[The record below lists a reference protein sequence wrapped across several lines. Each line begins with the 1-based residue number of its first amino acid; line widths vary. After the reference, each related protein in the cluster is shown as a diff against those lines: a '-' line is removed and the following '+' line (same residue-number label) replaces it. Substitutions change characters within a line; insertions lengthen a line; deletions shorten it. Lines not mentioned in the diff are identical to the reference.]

1 MIEPKAKKLAVSEET
16 LKLMRPKSVI
26 CPADV
31 KKLFDMHMQSSYY
44 GGPVKDYPTLTFDGS
59 VKIAKIQAYNEC
71 VLDIVDELGYETLA
85 DIELTPVFIGVTKL
99 RNEKCSTFV
108 WVPFSPTVYVFKNEP
123 FKVVQ
128 RPNLFTSKEVK
139 SFVLNKLEYNRGLG
153 YSEPENKSYPIVQ
166 KNTLY
171 RKFKINRYNIKAI
184 EDWVFSHIEWTEPTN
199 DIESLKA
206 LYKSTWLSREYA
218 PMWLLRHKPEEI
230 AQIETTIKKRGTIKS
245 GGDGSGVS
253 SDGFME

>member
-1 MIEPKAKKLAVSEET
+1 MIKEPKAKKLAVSEET
-16 LKLMRPKSVI
+16 LKLMRSKSVI

-31 KKLFDMHMQSSYY
+31 KQLFDRHMQSSYY

-59 VKIAKIQAYNEC
+59 VKIAKIQAYDEC
-71 VLDIVDELGYETLA
+71 VSDIVDELGYETLA
-85 DIELTPVFIGVTKL
+85 DIELTPVFIGVTKV

-108 WVPFSPTVYVFKNEP
+108 WVPLSPTVYVFKNEP
-123 FKVVQ
+123 FKVVE
-128 RPNLFTSKEVK
+128 RPNIISRTEFKE
-139 SFVLNKLEYNRGLG
+139 FELNKLEYNRGFG
-153 YSEPENKSYPIVQ
+153 YHESENKSYPIVQ

-171 RKFKINRYNIKAI
+171 RKFKINRYKI
-184 EDWVFSHIEWTEPTN
+184 EAVEDRVFSQIEWIGLTN
-199 DIESLKA
+199 NRESLDVW
-206 LYKSTWLSREYA
+206 YV